1 MSNDL
6 ISRSEVVKLLY
17 RYADRKHAN
26 GEIELANGIL
36 KAKCFIEDIES
47 VPVAYDPD
55 KVVEQIYKEQEKQFI
70 ANEVPIGCIDCAE
83 VIEMVRGGGVE

>member
-1 MSNDL
+1 MSDL

-36 KAKCFIEDIES
+36 KAKCFIEDVDS
-47 VPVAYDPD
+47 VPVAYDLD
-55 KVVEQIYKEQEKQFI
+55 KVVDKVRESCYEMGFDESQTEVIV
-70 ANEVPIGCIDCAE
+70 NEVK
-83 VIEMVRGGGVE
+83 GGVE